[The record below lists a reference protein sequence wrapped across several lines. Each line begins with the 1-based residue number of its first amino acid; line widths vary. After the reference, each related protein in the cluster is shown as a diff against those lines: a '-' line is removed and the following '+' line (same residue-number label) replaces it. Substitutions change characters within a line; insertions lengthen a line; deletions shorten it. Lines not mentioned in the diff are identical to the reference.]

1 MSKIVKVAFE
11 EHDVAILD
19 RQAQASG
26 VSRAEVIVVELC
38 WSNGQQFPPQD
49 YQRLVS
55 DICRRVNLPRAQ
67 VERAVNLTLLRSWRL
82 VRWKPA
88 WLTRASTAS
97 C

>member
-26 VSRAEVIVVELC
+26 VSRAEVIRSRALAGA
-38 WSNGQQFPPQD
+38 NGQQSSPQD

-67 VERAVNLTLLRSWRL
+67 VERAVNLTFVAIMAPRS
-82 VRWKPA
+82 VE
-88 WLTRASTAS
+88 ASPG
-97 C
+97 